1 MYLTVVCAECTKLAA
16 LTRASWNI
24 GRHIIASL
32 ETKKMRITGLR
43 KLFTS
48 VENLGKRLTY

>member
-16 LTRASWNI
+16 LTRASWKI
-24 GRHIIASL
+24 DRHIIASL

-43 KLFTS
+43 KLFKS